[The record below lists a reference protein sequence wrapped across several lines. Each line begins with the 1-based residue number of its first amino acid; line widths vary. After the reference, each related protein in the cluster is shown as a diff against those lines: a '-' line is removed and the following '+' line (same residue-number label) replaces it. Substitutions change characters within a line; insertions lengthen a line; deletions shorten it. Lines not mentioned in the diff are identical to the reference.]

1 MGFKTILVHVDAGSA
16 MAGRAEIAAR
26 LAQQHEAHL
35 VGLHALAVTPVP
47 SFALA
52 DSANLIRE
60 AHTTALADLRKKAE
74 AAFNEGVKRVGLNS
88 HEWRMSTMD
97 AAQAVPIHARHADL
111 VVIAQAGTHDSGV
124 APDFP
129 DRVIL
134 SSGRPVLLLPF
145 AGKFG
150 LPGKRVLVAWNA
162 SRESTRA
169 LTDALPQLKLAE
181 RVDVV
186 AFNPD
191 GAAHGE
197 EPGADIGL
205 YLARHG
211 VKVHVAHQKSKD
223 VDVAGQI
230 LSRLSDMGADLL
242 VMGGYGHSRIRE
254 IVMGGVTREIL
265 RSMTVPVMMSH

>member
-1 MGFKTILVHVDAGSA
+1 MGYKTILVHLDAGSA
-16 MAGRAEIAAR
+16 MTGRAEIAAR
-26 LAQQHEAHL
+26 LAQQHGAHL
-35 VGLHALAVTPVP
+35 VGLHALTVTPVP

-60 AHTTALADLRKKAE
+60 AHGKALAELRTKAE
-74 AAFNEGVKRVGLNS
+74 AAFNEGVKRVGVDS
-88 HEWRMSTMD
+88 REWRMSTMD

-111 VVIAQAGTHDSGV
+111 VVIAQAGTNDSGV

-150 LPGKRVLVAWNA
+150 LPGKRVLVAWSA

-191 GAAHGE
+191 GASHGE

-211 VKVHVAHQKSKD
+211 VKVNVAHQRSKE

-230 LSRLSDMGADLL
+230 LSRLADAGADLL

-265 RSMTVPVMMSH
+265 HSMTVPVLMSH